1 MGLKLTLLFI
11 GVALAGGLFD
21 RWYAVWR
28 FRPKWNKKIGGLT
41 EDGEI
46 TWTNSGPDRGE

>member
-28 FRPKWNKKIGGLT
+28 FRNERNRRET
-41 EDGEI
+41 D
-46 TWTNSGPDRGE
+46 